1 MPLPKPLIRRSILL
15 LWMAS
20 ATLVTYL
27 SIYPSLEIPGDFI
40 DADKIV
46 HFLAYLWLAALPF
59 FAFQIPKTALTGAV
73 SMVPLSFV
81 LEIVQHYVPGRC
93 FSVADLV
100 ANCLGVMVGIWLA
113 RSAKRFHSGRTNHS

>member
-1 MPLPKPLIRRSILL
+1 MPPQKPIIRRSILF

-20 ATLVTYL
+20 VTLVTYL

-81 LEIVQHYVPGRC
+81 LEIVQHYIPGRC
-93 FSVADLV
+93 FSMADLL
-100 ANCLGVMVGIWLA
+100 ANGLGVMVGIWVA
-113 RSAKRFHSGRTNHS
+113 RSAKRFHFGKANNS